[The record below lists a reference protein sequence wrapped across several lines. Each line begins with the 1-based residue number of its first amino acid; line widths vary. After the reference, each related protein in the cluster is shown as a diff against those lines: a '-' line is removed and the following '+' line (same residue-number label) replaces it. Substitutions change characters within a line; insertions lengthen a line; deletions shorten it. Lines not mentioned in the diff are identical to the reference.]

1 MEKMAGLKIKY
12 FGPIKD
18 GFSENGG
25 FLEISP
31 VTVICGNQATGKSTV
46 AKLYS
51 TCAWLEKKVDSGE
64 FPKRILKSTFLESLA
79 YHKIDCY
86 LKKESEIQYIGESCK
101 ITYSDQRISVDLI
114 KDADYIRPKI
124 VYIPAERNF
133 CTAIENASSL
143 KGLAKDTFDFLS
155 DYMIAA
161 NSLKNSKYKLPL
173 NGYEYR
179 YDPKTNTSYV
189 ADCAKDYEIDIVNAS
204 SGLQSLSPMA
214 LTSAYYSQF
223 IADEKNTNTEFSF
236 DQKKRWS
243 EGVNEISI
251 QNNMPENSIQFLSDA
266 LAQYKNKTEALVK
279 FETER
284 DKQIFKWLIRIIN
297 SRFINVVEEPE
308 QNLYPQSQAEVLYYL
323 LQCFNTQSYNTTEK
337 IENKLLITTHSP
349 YILAYLT
356 QSAKAAELLEKG
368 VPEKEIE
375 KIVPVKA
382 AVDGSKI
389 TIYET
394 KADGTIKLLKPYKSL
409 PSDDNEL
416 NKALE
421 EQNESFSDL
430 LELEAKFCK

>member
-1 MEKMAGLKIKY
+1 MAKLKIRN
-12 FGPIKD
+12 FGPIQN
-18 GFSENGG
+18 GFSENDG

-31 VTVICGNQATGKSTV
+31 VTVICGNQATGKSTI

-64 FPKRILKSTFLESLA
+64 FPKRINKTTFKDLLA

-86 LKKESEIQYIGESCK
+86 LKKETEIQYIGESWK
-101 ITYSDQRISVDLI
+101 ITYQDSKVSMDFI
-114 KDADYIRPKI
+114 KDSDYIRPKI

-179 YDPKTNTSYV
+179 YDSKTNTSYV
-189 ADCAKDYEIDIVNAS
+189 ADDAKDYEIDIVNAS

-223 IADEKNTNTEFSF
+223 IADDKTSNTEFSF
-236 DQKKRWS
+236 DQERRWKEGMNKIGNQYNIS
-243 EGVNEISI
+243 E
-251 QNNMPENSIQFLSDA
+251 A
-266 LAQYKNKTEALVK
+266 LAQYKNTTEGVVK
-279 FETER
+279 LESER
-284 DKQIFKWLIRIIN
+284 DKTIYKWLIRIIN

-308 QNLYPQSQAEVLYYL
+308 QNLYPESQAEVLYYL
-323 LQCFNTQSYNTTEK
+323 LQCFNTQSYNTSEQ

-356 QSAKAAELLEKG
+356 QSAKAAELLTKG
-368 VPEKEIE
+368 VPEKQIE
-375 KIVPVKA
+375 KIIPVKA
-382 AVDGSKI
+382 AVSGEKI
-389 TIYET
+389 HIYET

-409 PSDDNEL
+409 PSDENEL

-421 EQNESFSDL
+421 DQNESFSEL

>member
-1 MEKMAGLKIKY
+1 MAKIKIKN
-12 FGPIKD
+12 FGPIQD
-18 GFSENGG
+18 GFSENEG

-31 VTVICGNQATGKSTV
+31 VTVICGNQATGKSTI

-64 FPKRILKSTFLESLA
+64 FPKRINKTNFKDLLA

-86 LKKESEIQYIGESCK
+86 LKKGTEIQYIGESCRIAYQDSK
-101 ITYSDQRISVDLI
+101 ISIDII
-114 KDADYIRPKI
+114 KDADYVRPKI

-133 CTAIENASSL
+133 CTSIENASSL

-155 DYMIAA
+155 DYMVAA
-161 NSLKNSKYKLPL
+161 NSLKNAKYKLPL

-179 YDPKTNTSYV
+179 YDSKTNTSYV
-189 ADCAKDYEIDIVNAS
+189 ADDSKDYEIDIVNAS

-223 IADEKNTNTEFSF
+223 IAAGKNTKTDFSF
-236 DQKKRWS
+236 DQEKRWK
-243 EGVNEISI
+243 EGMDKVNK
-251 QNNMPENSIQFLSDA
+251 QYNMPEMSPQFLSEA
-266 LAQYKNKTEALVK
+266 LVQYKNKTEGVVK
-279 FETER
+279 LETER
-284 DKQIFKWLIRIIN
+284 DRKIYKWLIRIIN

-308 QNLYPQSQAEVLYYL
+308 QNLYPESQADVLYYL
-323 LQCFNTQSYNTTEK
+323 LLCFNTQSYNTTEK

-382 AVDGSKI
+382 AVAGEKI
-389 TIYET
+389 HIYET
-394 KADGTIKLLKPYKSL
+394 KADGTIKLLEPYENL
-409 PSDDNEL
+409 PSDENEL

-421 EQNESFSDL
+421 EQNESFSEL